1 MTDFWKTL
9 VVLIL
14 VGVGCFFLGYESHTT
29 KLKGQA
35 AEVFDP
41 KDNKPGKIFK
51 TYIPDM
57 DVVIHFKPI
66 EKINADLGMKWTVYA
81 YTIVAQQS
89 KLGVCEIN
97 LPSGKSIMG
106 VVNDKSSNGEYF
118 PEEYFPQA
126 FAHEL
131 LHCIRGDFHE

>member
-1 MTDFWKTL
+1 MNSFWKDL
-9 VVLIL
+9 AVIVL
-14 VGVGCFFLGYESHTT
+14 VGLGCFFLGYDLHTPT
-29 KLKGQA
+29 LKGQA
-35 AEVFDP
+35 AETFDP
-41 KDNKPGKIFK
+41 SHNKPGKIFK

-57 DVVIHFKPI
+57 DVVVHFRPR
-66 EKINADLGMKWTVYA
+66 ERINADLGMKWTLYA
-81 YTIVAQQS
+81 YTTVAQNS